1 VTAGLLRF
9 PAWVA
14 AGAASFVLVAAFVP
28 SGRAIGFGLLL
39 ASVLVGWSESA
50 AASHRG
56 SDRELARVAG
66 VAALVALGG
75 LLLAL
80 VRPVPTAPVSAAIGI
95 AFAAT
100 LIGILYA
107 GLLPAPDRV
116 GETGRTRR
124 QWSYV
129 IAGGTLGGGIVAA
142 MAASSLW
149 PASVGTTAGRA
160 EVLVAA
166 AAGVLAVIASA
177 GVVERSW
184 ARPLAAAALAG
195 LAVVVAA
202 ALSVPMIAGR
212 PELALATVVVDGA
225 LAAVASGVAFGSGR
239 VPGDRRPATLA
250 EGLRIAAAVAATTA
264 LLVLAIAVDWTFR
277 RPG

>member
-1 VTAGLLRF
+1 MTAGRFRF

-14 AGAASFVLVAAFVP
+14 AGAAAFVLVAAFVA

-39 ASVLVGWSESA
+39 ACVLVGWSDSV

-56 SDRELARVAG
+56 SDRELARIAG
-66 VAALVALGG
+66 VAGLAALGG

-80 VRPVPTAPVSAAIGI
+80 VRPVPTAPVSAAIGL

-100 LIGILYA
+100 LIGILYS
-107 GLLPAPDRV
+107 GLLPPPDRV

-142 MAASSLW
+142 MAGSFLW
-149 PASVGTTAGRA
+149 PASVGTAAGRA

-177 GVVERSW
+177 GVAERSW
-184 ARPLAAAALAG
+184 VRPLGAAALAG

-202 ALSVPMIAGR
+202 ILVAPMVAGR

-239 VPGDRRPATLA
+239 VPDDRRPATLA
-250 EGLRIAAAVAATTA
+250 EGVRIAAVTAAAAA
-264 LLVLAIAVDWTFR
+264 LLVLAIAMDWTFR

>member
-1 VTAGLLRF
+1 VTAGRLRF

-14 AGAASFVLVAAFVP
+14 AGAAAFVLVATLVP
-28 SGRAIGFGLLL
+28 AGRAIGFGLLL
-39 ASVLVGWSESA
+39 ACVLVGWSDSA

-56 SDRELARVAG
+56 SDRELARIAG
-66 VAALVALGG
+66 VAGLVALGG
-75 LLLAL
+75 VLLAL
-80 VRPVPTAPVSAAIGI
+80 VRPVPTAPVSAAIGL
-95 AFAAT
+95 AFAAA

-107 GLLPAPDRV
+107 GLLPPPDRV

-142 MAASSLW
+142 VAGSFLW

-166 AAGVLAVIASA
+166 AAGVLAVIAAA
-177 GVVERSW
+177 GVAERSW
-184 ARPLAAAALAG
+184 ARPIAASVLAG

-202 ALSVPMIAGR
+202 ILVAPMVAGR

-225 LAAVASGVAFGSGR
+225 LAAVASGVAFGAGR
-239 VPGDRRPATLA
+239 VPDDRRPATLA
-250 EGLRIAAAVAATTA
+250 EGVRIVAATAASAA